1 MATLQKHKPK
11 GIPYGGQF
19 DGVHHQYAEVRL
31 RMADAAPAGTLPIDA
46 ALAHASFMSGA
57 TKAYAQSEALPAE
70 ARGVFAVRAG
80 ITEAYA
86 ADLANLRSAGHA
98 GPEGILGLA
107 SDYEGR
113 AAKAERTLTWTK
125 QARANKA
132 VAAGEYRFLAG
143 TLVSLAGKHQ
153 AR

>member
-1 MATLQKHKPK
+1 MAILQKHKPK
-11 GIPYGGQF
+11 SIPDGGQF

-86 ADLANLRSAGHA
+86 ADLANLRSAG
-98 GPEGILGLA
+98 PEGILGLA

-113 AAKAERTLTWTK
+113 AAKAERALTWTK
-125 QARANKA
+125 QARADKA